1 MFFLSGGKINLRDF
15 RLDDLDSYAYWLTY
29 GHKWQE
35 LDSPFLPA
43 MEDEDIERVID
54 KLRLQI
60 KHHNFP
66 PLRKK
71 IVIADLET
79 DELIGMVSRYWISI
93 ETYWTA
99 IGISIYDP
107 AHWGKGYGYEA
118 LGLWSDYLLRTE
130 TTFARLDIRTWS
142 GNLGMQRLA
151 EKLGYQLEARFRD
164 ARIWQD
170 EYYDDL
176 GYGILRHEWE
186 TRYPD
191 GFKASLKET
200 DQIT

>member
-15 RLDDLDSYAYWLTY
+15 RLDDLDSYAYWLTC

-43 MEDEDIERVID
+43 MDDEDIERVID

-60 KHHNFP
+60 KNHNFS

-71 IVIADLET
+71 VVIADPET

-118 LGLWSDYLLRTE
+118 LGLWSDYLFRTE